1 MNSDSR
7 FVGGDVPSKGYGR
20 KVCCNQNQ
28 KNKRGTSPTSG
39 KSAVFGNKKLN
50 GQDE

>member
-1 MNSDSR
+1 M
-7 FVGGDVPSKGYGR
+7 GYYLL
-20 KVCCNQNQ
+20 
-28 KNKRGTSPTSG
+28 KRGTSPTSG